1 MTYAAKRLCR
11 MLYMMT
17 HRDAPCSTLAFIQ
30 HDASIISCGADPS
43 PALLV
48 KLISYPPGAYLQNAT
63 LLIALL
69 SSIDHCFS
77 DWAPQNKDGVRKL
90 VDCM

>member
-1 MTYAAKRLCR
+1 MPHVLPLLLYNM
-11 MLYMMT
+11 ML
-17 HRDAPCSTLAFIQ
+17 
-30 HDASIISCGADPS
+30 ASLISCGADPS

-69 SSIDHCFS
+69 SSSIDHCFS
-77 DWAPQNKDGVRKL
+77 DWVLHSVSAALAHLKDFFL
-90 VDCM
+90 